1 MRAAA
6 ATPVL
11 ETDTLAYD
19 PLSPAV
25 IADPYPWYRRLLA
38 ADAPRVYHDERN
50 DVWVL
55 SRFDDV
61 HEGLRNPG
69 ALSSAEGVAFRR
81 MYSPMMITVDPPDHT
96 RLRRIVS
103 REFTPRTLERWQ
115 PMVDRL
121 AAEAVARLGHG
132 GPVDFVAEVASPFPV
147 TVIAAILGIG
157 DADLP
162 ELRRISDDIIELFK
176 MTDPDNPVA
185 RKIVHVMSRR
195 RMVESTTRMGM
206 RFPAASRAFMRGLTA
221 LIRGLVGEQQWADDV
236 ARGPRAIA
244 DLQAVCVE
252 LVRERRRKPGDDLIS
267 KLLAEHPDGHLNDSE
282 IFFFFLLLLIAGHE
296 TTTNLL
302 GNMVIA
308 LAERP
313 EEWRTLKAD
322 PSLVPSAVR
331 ESLRHESPIQGFF
344 RTATA
349 PYPVGDVEIPAG
361 ARVLLLFGAANRDPR
376 HYPDPDAFRVDRD
389 PRDHL
394 GFGGGI
400 HYCLGASLAE
410 MEGIAVLREL
420 LASADRIEVGGGVV
434 RTQNPTLRGAKRL
447 PIACLRA
454 AT

>member
-6 ATPVL
+6 VRTVQ
-11 ETDTLAYD
+11 ETDTIGYD
-19 PLSPAV
+19 PLAPAV

-38 ADAPRVYHDERN
+38 DDAPRVYHDTRN

-55 SRFDDV
+55 SRYDDV
-61 HEGLRNPG
+61 HEAVRNPG

-81 MYSPMMITVDPPDHT
+81 MYSPMMITSDPPDHT

-115 PMVDRL
+115 PMIDRL
-121 AAEAVARLGHG
+121 AAEAVARLGHDR
-132 GPVDFVAEVASPFPV
+132 PVDFVAEVASPFPV

-157 DADLP
+157 DEDLP
-162 ELRRISDDIIELFK
+162 ELRRISDDIVELFK
-176 MTDPDNPVA
+176 MTDPDNRVA

-221 LIRGLVGEQQWADDV
+221 IIRGLVGEQQWADDV

-244 DLQAVCVE
+244 DLQAVCVK

-267 KLLAEHPDGHLNDSE
+267 KLLAEHPDGHLNDTE
-282 IFFFFLLLLIAGHE
+282 VFFFFLLLLIAGHE

-302 GNMVIA
+302 SNMVIA
-308 LAERP
+308 LAARP
-313 EEWRTLKAD
+313 EEWRKLQEDPTLV
-322 PSLVPSAVR
+322 LSAVR
-331 ESLRHESPIQGFF
+331 EALRYESSIQGFF
-344 RTATA
+344 RTASA
-349 PYPVGDVEIPAG
+349 PYRVGDVEIPSG

-376 HYPDPDAFRVDRD
+376 HYPDPDEFRVDRD
-389 PRDHL
+389 PRDHV

-410 MEGIAVLREL
+410 MEGAAVLREL
-420 LASADRIEVGGGVV
+420 LAATDRIELVGEIV

-447 PIACLRA
+447 PIRLRG
-454 AT
+454 

>member
-6 ATPVL
+6 ASPAL
-11 ETDTLAYD
+11 ETDPIGYD

-38 ADAPRVYHDERN
+38 DDAPRVYHDTRN

-55 SRFDDV
+55 SRYDDV
-61 HEGLRNPG
+61 HEAVRNPG

-81 MYSPMMITVDPPDHT
+81 MYSPMMITSDPPDHT

-121 AAEAVARLGHG
+121 AADAVARLGHDRAA
-132 GPVDFVAEVASPFPV
+132 DFVAEVASPFPV
-147 TVIAAILGIG
+147 TVIAAILGMG
-157 DADLP
+157 DEDLP

-176 MTDPDNPVA
+176 MTDPDNRAA
-185 RKIVHVMSRR
+185 RKIVEVMSRR

-244 DLQAVCVE
+244 DLQVVCAK

-267 KLLAEHPDGHLNDSE
+267 KLLAEHPDGHLNDTE
-282 IFFFFLLLLIAGHE
+282 VFFFFLLLLIAGHE

-302 GNMVIA
+302 GNLVIA

-313 EEWRTLKAD
+313 DEWRKLKED
-322 PSLVPSAVR
+322 PSLVLSGVR
-331 ESLRHESPIQGFF
+331 EALRYESSIQGFF
-344 RTATA
+344 RTASTA
-349 PYPVGDVEIPAG
+349 YRVGDVEIPEG

-376 HYPDPDAFRVDRD
+376 HYPDPDEFRVDRD
-389 PRDHL
+389 PRDHV

-410 MEGIAVLREL
+410 MEGAAVLREL
-420 LASADRIEVGGGVV
+420 LAATDRIELVGEVV

-447 PIACLRA
+447 PIRLRG
-454 AT
+454 

>member
-6 ATPVL
+6 ASPAL
-11 ETDTLAYD
+11 ETDPIGYD

-38 ADAPRVYHDERN
+38 DAAPRVYHDRRN

-55 SRFDDV
+55 SRYDDV
-61 HEGLRNPG
+61 HEAVRNPG

-81 MYSPMMITVDPPDHT
+81 MYSPMMITSDPPDHT

-103 REFTPRTLERWQ
+103 REFTPRMLERWQ
-115 PMVDRL
+115 PMIDRL
-121 AAEAVARLGHG
+121 AVEAVGRLGHDR
-132 GPVDFVAEVASPFPV
+132 PVDFVAEVASPFPV

-157 DADLP
+157 DEDLP
-162 ELRRISDDIIELFK
+162 QLRRISGDVIEMFK
-176 MTDPDNPVA
+176 MTDPDNRAA
-185 RKIVHVMSRR
+185 RVIVDVMSRP
-195 RMVESTTRMGM
+195 RMVTSLTRAGM
-206 RFPAASRAFMRGLTA
+206 RFPGATRTFMRGLTA
-221 LIRGLVGEQQWADDV
+221 LTRRLVGEQQWADDV
-236 ARGPRAIA
+236 ARGPRGVA
-244 DLQAVCVE
+244 DLQGVCAA
-252 LVRERRRKPGDDLIS
+252 LVRQRRRNPGDDLIS

-308 LAERP
+308 LAGRP
-313 EEWRTLKAD
+313 EEWRKLKAD
-322 PSLVPSAVR
+322 PNLVPTAVR
-331 ESLRHESPIQGFF
+331 ESLRYESPIQGFF
-344 RTATA
+344 RTAVTS
-349 PYPVGDVEIPAG
+349 YRVGDVEIPKG
-361 ARVLLLFGAANRDPR
+361 ARVLLLFGAGNWDPR
-376 HYPDPDAFRVDRD
+376 HYPDPDQFRVDRD

-410 MEGIAVLREL
+410 MEGTAVLREL
-420 LASADRIEVGGGVV
+420 LTAADRIEVVGGIV

-447 PIACLRA
+447 PVRLRA
-454 AT
+454 